1 MSLCI
6 KSFLPKWLF
15 GSSFVSLFSPL
26 RKALK
31 EIIIQNVADFQ
42 QQIGVNPFAVENFV
56 SVLPRATELLGQPG
70 DATPLLDQ
78 FSLDEFPYVRFF
90 VHRFAFAGSLA
101 RWANKTGGTV
111 LIAYPYI
118 EALVNRWSK

>member
-1 MSLCI
+1 M
-6 KSFLPKWLF
+6 LF
-15 GSSFVSLFSPL
+15 WFPFFPPL

-31 EIIIQNVADFQ
+31 EIIIQNVADFE
-42 QQIGVNPFAVENFV
+42 QQIGVNPFAVEDFV
-56 SVLPRATELLGQPG
+56 GVLAGATKLCSQPG

-78 FSLDEFPYVRFF
+78 CCLDDFPYVWFF

-111 LIAYPYI
+111 FAYPSC
-118 EALVNRWSK
+118 RHRQTPWQ